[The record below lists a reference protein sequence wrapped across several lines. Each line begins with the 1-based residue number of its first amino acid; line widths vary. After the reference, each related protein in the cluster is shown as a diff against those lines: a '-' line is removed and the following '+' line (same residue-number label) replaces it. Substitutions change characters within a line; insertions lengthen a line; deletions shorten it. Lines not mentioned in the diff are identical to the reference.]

1 MKSKT
6 GNISLLMVA
15 LIIVLIFF
23 FSIFTFR
30 LNTNEYAVIV
40 TLGKVTESYNGKDD
54 AGLHFCFPYPIQEV
68 VKLKNSSYCFTGN
81 LAQYE
86 ETLTKD
92 GKNVIIGLYLVYNI
106 SDPVKFIKKVNN
118 GVLGAEELLNST
130 MVNVKNSIIGEY
142 KFNQLINTDRDKIK
156 LAEITEKMK
165 DRINKRA
172 TDSYGMTVSS
182 VGINLLNIPANVT
195 AKVFERM
202 RKEREKFATTFRAEG
217 KKNAEII
224 KSEADAEAI
233 KIVAEAEAKAKEIMA
248 KGDAETA
255 KYYLIFSQNPELA
268 EFLRKL
274 SSLETAMD
282 KDTTLILD
290 TNSVPFDLLK
300 NEKIKRE
307 NERK

>member
-1 MKSKT
+1 
-6 GNISLLMVA
+6 
-15 LIIVLIFF
+15 
-23 FSIFTFR
+23 
-30 LNTNEYAVIV
+30 
-40 TLGKVTESYNGKDD
+40 
-54 AGLHFCFPYPIQEV
+54 
-68 VKLKNSSYCFTGN
+68 
-81 LAQYE
+81 
-86 ETLTKD
+86 
-92 GKNVIIGLYLVYNI
+92 
-106 SDPVKFIKKVNN
+106 
-118 GVLGAEELLNST
+118 
-130 MVNVKNSIIGEY
+130 
-142 KFNQLINTDRDKIK
+142 
-156 LAEITEKMK
+156 
-165 DRINKRA
+165 
-172 TDSYGMTVSS
+172 
-182 VGINLLNIPANVT
+182 LNIPANVT